1 MALSYNVQALPDYVD
16 QMRPELIAKSVIGA
30 KSADL
35 FTLMTGVKGPTALNL
50 ISSDIEFGDGAAC
63 GWEEAGATS
72 LSQAVLTPKALKV
85 NMSICDKTLLDKW
98 ANYLVKVQANKLDSD
113 LPFEEYFLSDVIKN
127 VKAKIETMIY
137 QGDAA
142 NTGEFDG
149 LYNQITSNLGNMYA
163 RIAETSI
170 TVDPSTGITAYQFI
184 QKMALNLNP
193 TILDKDDL
201 VILVNMPMYNQF
213 IQDMVNANLYHYNPG
228 NGENEYLLPGTNIKV
243 IGVNGLN
250 GAFGPNGDQW
260 FAIGTTLSNLF
271 YGVNM
276 EDGDEIFDLWY
287 SKDNREFRLA
297 IEFVAGVAYAWPDEI
312 TMGLFA
318 VA

>member
-1 MALSYNVQALPDYVD
+1 
-16 QMRPELIAKSVIGA
+16 
-30 KSADL
+30 
-35 FTLMTGVKGPTALNL
+35 
-50 ISSDIEFGDGAAC
+50 
-63 GWEEAGATS
+63 
-72 LSQAVLTPKALKV
+72 
-85 NMSICDKTLLDKW
+85 
-98 ANYLVKVQANKLDSD
+98 
-113 LPFEEYFLSDVIKN
+113 
-127 VKAKIETMIY
+127 
-137 QGDAA
+137 
-142 NTGEFDG
+142 
-149 LYNQITSNLGNMYA
+149 
-163 RIAETSI
+163 
-170 TVDPSTGITAYQFI
+170 
-184 QKMALNLNP
+184 
-193 TILDKDDL
+193 LDKDDL

>member
-163 RIAETSI
+163 RIAETSVD
-170 TVDPSTGITAYQFI
+170 VDPSAGITAYQFI

-312 TMGLFA
+312 TMGLFNIA
-318 VA
+318 